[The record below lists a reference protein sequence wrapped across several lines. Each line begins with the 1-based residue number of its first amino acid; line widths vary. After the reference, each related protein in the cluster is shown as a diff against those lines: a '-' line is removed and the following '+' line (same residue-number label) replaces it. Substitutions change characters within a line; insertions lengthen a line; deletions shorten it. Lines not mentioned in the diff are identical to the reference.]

1 MTVLVR
7 HVWFKYHVAV
17 MSCVFTTCAH
27 LQCESMRNVT
37 STVLGEEV
45 RREGRIAQSNVL
57 LNFQLEAANQR
68 IEELKQQMRDD
79 RQKMRKYHAVFY
91 AKEKFRA
98 LLKVS
103 SLRLIGKM
111 YGTMCKCKCT

>member
-79 RQKMRKYHAVFY
+79 RHKMRKYHAVFF

-103 SLRLIGKM
+103 SLRLIRKM
-111 YGTMCKCKCT
+111 CRTMCKC